1 MGEGPFGDSDAS
13 VEACRDRNLSEWGGR
28 GLLEAKMF
36 GLLQFFAFVGPR
48 WSGEVCGG
56 VKGSHVREI
65 RGPCTPVL
73 FGVKQHRLAKSK
85 HLANSRRF
93 SLVRRCVIVATRPDP
108 APLTI
113 SPPRG
118 RSLANYSAIP
128 ASERFCVPRLCA
140 RRPPR
145 PGVRHLAIPAPP
157 RRPKRNHARTCSRLC
172 CHRLPHAGRAI
183 RPRAPGPGR
192 P

>member
-1 MGEGPFGDSDAS
+1 MAALCRGCRVVSRREMGEASRGRSDGS
-13 VEACRDRNLSEWGGR
+13 IGSCRDRHAPKGTGR

-118 RSLANYSAIP
+118 RSFAN
-128 ASERFCVPRLCA
+128 
-140 RRPPR
+140 
-145 PGVRHLAIPAPP
+145 
-157 RRPKRNHARTCSRLC
+157 
-172 CHRLPHAGRAI
+172 
-183 RPRAPGPGR
+183 
-192 P
+192 

>member
-1 MGEGPFGDSDAS
+1 MGRGQPCGARGSPLPGPKVDWQRFAREAAVSRREMGEGPFGDSDAS

-108 APLTI
+108 PPLTI

-118 RSLANYSAIP
+118 RSFAN
-128 ASERFCVPRLCA
+128 
-140 RRPPR
+140 
-145 PGVRHLAIPAPP
+145 
-157 RRPKRNHARTCSRLC
+157 
-172 CHRLPHAGRAI
+172 
-183 RPRAPGPGR
+183 
-192 P
+192 

>member
-65 RGPCTPVL
+65 GGACMPVPRRREDSL
-73 FGVKQHRLAKSK
+73 LKSRLCAQLKKIFKSNK
-85 HLANSRRF
+85 
-93 SLVRRCVIVATRPDP
+93 P
-108 APLTI
+108 AQTLPNAPLPGPLTI

-118 RSLANYSAIP
+118 RSFAN
-128 ASERFCVPRLCA
+128 
-140 RRPPR
+140 
-145 PGVRHLAIPAPP
+145 
-157 RRPKRNHARTCSRLC
+157 
-172 CHRLPHAGRAI
+172 
-183 RPRAPGPGR
+183 
-192 P
+192 